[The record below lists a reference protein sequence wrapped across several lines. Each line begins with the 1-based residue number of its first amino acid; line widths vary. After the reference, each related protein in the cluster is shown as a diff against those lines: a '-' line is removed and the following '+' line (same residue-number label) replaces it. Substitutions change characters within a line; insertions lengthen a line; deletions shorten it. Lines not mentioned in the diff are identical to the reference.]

1 LEEIGTTYKNATL
14 SSSKIT
20 VSCSDEKTGIQA
32 LSHIKTEPMKSGRCK
47 RIDPEYKRNGT
58 SCLIAARNVKS
69 GMINTYS
76 LGGTRKE
83 EDYLEHV
90 KSIVTTN
97 PDGEHIIICDQLN
110 THKSASLVE
119 WIAEQVGYIGDLG
132 TKRRKGILG
141 SVISRMEFLENK
153 NHRIRF
159 LYTPKHCSWM
169 NQIENWFGLLEKKV
183 IKNGEFNS
191 TMILEQKIMAFISYF
206 NICMA
211 RPYNWKS
218 LGEKYSAK
226 IMN

>member
-1 LEEIGTTYKNATL
+1 M
-14 SSSKIT
+14 
-20 VSCSDEKTGIQA
+20 VSIF
-32 LSHIKTEPMKSGRCK
+32 L
-47 RIDPEYKRNGT
+47 
-58 SCLIAARNVKS
+58 
-69 GMINTYS
+69 
-76 LGGTRKE
+76 
-83 EDYLEHV
+83 
-90 KSIVTTN
+90 
-97 PDGEHIIICDQLN
+97 CDQLN

-119 WIAEQVGYIGDLG
+119 WIAEQIRYAGDLG

-141 SVISRMEFLENK
+141 SVKSRMKFLEDK

-211 RPYNWKS
+211 
-218 LGEKYSAK
+218 
-226 IMN
+226 